1 LLLRFYPFTVRILL
15 TKNHCLTKITD
26 GGEKLDHPFQKIKA
40 LRKNETTQYLNLKT
54 LKIIETIKTIRTVKI
69 IGEIQEEMIK

>member
-1 LLLRFYPFTVRILL
+1 MAGRNSINLS
-15 TKNHCLTKITD
+15 K
-26 GGEKLDHPFQKIKA
+26 KIKA
-40 LRKNETTQYLNLKT
+40 LRKNETKNYLNLKT